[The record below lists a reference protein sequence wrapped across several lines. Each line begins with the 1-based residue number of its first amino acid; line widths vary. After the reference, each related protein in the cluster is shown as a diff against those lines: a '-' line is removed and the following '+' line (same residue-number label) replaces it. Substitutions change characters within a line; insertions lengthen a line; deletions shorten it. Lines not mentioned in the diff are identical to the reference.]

1 MTAQTIELK
10 ITGMHCA
17 ACVSTVERALY
28 QAEGVKKAVVNLM
41 LEKARIEGEVEI
53 DRLIQAIQKTGYE
66 AELIEEIVL
75 PQESQPDTGLIQAKN
90 QMVFA
95 WIPSIIMMMW
105 MIPKWLSGIM
115 WPNPTLYIYGMII
128 LSLVVL
134 LLPGRNIFRSA
145 WKSTVHLTPNMDVLI
160 ALGSLACL
168 VTGVLKA
175 FGMNIHSFAGIAGM
189 IISFHLTGRY
199 IELKARGRSFDAMR
213 LLLNLGAKNARII
226 VGSEQREI
234 PVSQIKSGDIMHVL
248 AGEKIPTDG
257 IIIDG
262 KSTIDES
269 ITSGESTP
277 IIKTIDDHV
286 IGATINL
293 DGVIKVKATKV
304 GRDTFVSQMAKMVE
318 EAQTTKVPIQ
328 AFADRVTAI
337 FVPIVLAL
345 AMVTFSFW
353 MIAPDFMRM
362 GTQFFLNFFP
372 WINPDVSGA
381 SMALFA
387 AVAVLVIACPC
398 ALGLAT
404 PTALM
409 VGSGKGA
416 ENGILIRSGAAI
428 QRMSEVTTIVL
439 DKTGTLTA
447 GRPEVMQVELFE
459 GKNEIELIRMAAS
472 VEKNSVHP
480 LAKAI
485 VRFAQGKQIGLND
498 DVTDI
503 FSTPG
508 KGMEATLDNSKIKVG
523 NREYVGYQGDFDAHG
538 SHVFIAVDDT
548 VYGVFV
554 LQDQIRADS
563 NSLVQYLNNKQY
575 KTVMLTGDKANVA
588 EVMANEIG
596 IEKVFSEV
604 MPSDKLKT
612 VQSIQESGEVVCM
625 IGDGINDAPAL
636 AQADVGIAMG
646 TGADIAMESGDIIL
660 IRGDL
665 SKVKKAISLSNKTFR
680 KIRQNLFW
688 ASIYN
693 LIAIPMAIFGVLHP
707 ILAEAVM
714 AFSSINVVWNSTRLR
729 RETL

>member
-75 PQESQPDTGLIQAKN
+75 PQDSQPDKGLIQAKN

-115 WPNPTLYIYGMII
+115 WPNPTLYIYGMIV

-134 LLPGRNIFRSA
+134 LLPGRNILKSA
-145 WKSTVHLTPNMDVLI
+145 WKSTAHLSPNMDVLI

-277 IIKTIDDHV
+277 IIKTVDDHV

-293 DGVIKVKATKV
+293 DGVLKVKATKV
-304 GRDTFVSQMAKMVE
+304 GRDTFISQMAKMVE

-328 AFADRVTAI
+328 AFADRVTAV

-428 QRMSEVTTIVL
+428 QRMSEVTTIIL

-459 GKNEIELIRMAAS
+459 GKNEIELIRIAAS

-485 VRFAQGKQIGLND
+485 VRFAQGKQIGLN

-588 EVMANEIG
+588 EVMANELG

>member
-1 MTAQTIELK
+1 MTTQTIELK

-17 ACVSTVERALY
+17 ACVFTVERALY

-75 PQESQPDTGLIQAKN
+75 PQESQPDKDLIQAKN
-90 QMVFA
+90 RMVFA
-95 WIPSIIMMMW
+95 WIPSVIMMMW

-115 WPNPTLYIYGMII
+115 WPNPTLYIYGMIV

-134 LLPGRNIFRSA
+134 LLPGRNILKSA
-145 WKSTVHLTPNMDVLI
+145 WKSTAHLSPNMDVLI

-293 DGVIKVKATKV
+293 DGVLKVKATKV
-304 GRDTFVSQMAKMVE
+304 GRDTFIAQMAKMVE

-328 AFADRVTAI
+328 AFADRVTAV

-362 GTQFFLNFFP
+362 GTQFFLYFFP
-372 WINPDVSGA
+372 WINPDVSGTT
-381 SMALFA
+381 MALFA

-428 QRMSEVTTIVL
+428 QRMSEVTTVVL

-447 GRPEVMQVELFE
+447 GHPEVMQVELLE
-459 GKNEIELIRMAAS
+459 GKNETELIRMAAS
-472 VEKNSVHP
+472 VEKNSIHP

-498 DVTDI
+498 VTDI

-508 KGMEATLDNSKIKVG
+508 KGMEAILDNSKIKVG
-523 NREYVGYQGDFDAHG
+523 DREYVGYQGNFDAYG
-538 SHVFIAVDDT
+538 SHVFMAVDDT

-575 KTVMLTGDKANVA
+575 KIVMLTGDKANVA

-646 TGADIAMESGDIIL
+646 TGADIAMESGDII
-660 IRGDL
+660 IIGGDL

-729 RETL
+729 YETL

>member
-1 MTAQTIELK
+1 MTTPAIELK

-28 QAEGVKKAVVNLM
+28 QAEGVKKAAVNLM
-41 LEKARIEGEVEI
+41 LEKAHVEGEVEI
-53 DRLIQAIQKTGYE
+53 DQLIQAVQKTGYE
-66 AELIEEIVL
+66 AELIEKIGL
-75 PQESQPDTGLIQAKN
+75 PEDSQPDKDLIQAKN
-90 QMVFA
+90 RMVFA
-95 WIPSIIMMMW
+95 WVPSVIMMVW

-115 WPNPTLYIYGMII
+115 WPNATLYIYGMIV

-134 LLPGRNIFRSA
+134 LLPGRNIIKSA
-145 WKSTVHLTPNMDVLI
+145 WKSTVHLSPNMDVLI
-160 ALGSLACL
+160 AMGSLACL

-226 VGSEQREI
+226 VGSKQKEI

-257 IIIDG
+257 VIIDG
-262 KSTIDES
+262 ESTIDES

-277 IIKTIDDHV
+277 VIKTVNDHV

-293 DGVIKVKATKV
+293 DGVLKVKATKV
-304 GRDTFVSQMAKMVE
+304 GRDTFIAQMAKMVE

-328 AFADRVTAI
+328 AFADRVTAV
-337 FVPIVLAL
+337 FVPIVIVL

-353 MIAPDFMRM
+353 MIAPDLMRK
-362 GTQFFLNFFP
+362 GAQFFLNFFP
-372 WINPDVSGA
+372 WINLDVSGTT
-381 SMALFA
+381 MALFA

-416 ENGILIRSGAAI
+416 ENGILIRSGTAI

-439 DKTGTLTA
+439 DKTGTLTT
-447 GRPEVMQVELFE
+447 GLPEVIQVKLFGE
-459 GKNEIELIRMAAS
+459 KDETDLIRMAAS
-472 VEKNSVHP
+472 VEKNSTHP

-485 VRFAQGKQIGLND
+485 VRFAEGKQISLN
-498 DVTDI
+498 DVTDV
-503 FSTPG
+503 FSIPG
-508 KGMEATLDNSKIKVG
+508 KGMEAVLGSSKIKVG
-523 NREYVGYQGDFDAHG
+523 DREYVGYQGDFDAHG
-538 SHVFIAVDDT
+538 SHVFMAVDET

-554 LQDQIRADS
+554 LQDQIRPDS
-563 NSLVQYLNNKQY
+563 NGLVQYLNNKQY

-604 MPSDKLKT
+604 MPSDKSKT
-612 VQSIQESGEVVCM
+612 VQSIQDSGEVVCM

-660 IRGDL
+660 IKGDL

-707 ILAEAVM
+707 ILAEALM
-714 AFSSINVVWNSTRLR
+714 AFSSINVVWNSARLR

>member
-1 MTAQTIELK
+1 MTTQTIELK

-75 PQESQPDTGLIQAKN
+75 PQESQPDKGLIQAKN

-95 WIPSIIMMMW
+95 WIPSVIMMMW

-115 WPNPTLYIYGMII
+115 WPNPTLYIYGMIV

-134 LLPGRNIFRSA
+134 LLPGRNILKSA
-145 WKSTVHLTPNMDVLI
+145 WKSTAHLSPNMDVLI

-277 IIKTIDDHV
+277 IIKTVNDHV

-293 DGVIKVKATKV
+293 DGVLKVKATKV
-304 GRDTFVSQMAKMVE
+304 GRDTFIAQMAKMVE

-328 AFADRVTAI
+328 AFADRVTAV

-372 WINPDVSGA
+372 WINPDVSGTT
-381 SMALFA
+381 MALFA

-439 DKTGTLTA
+439 DKTGTLTT
-447 GRPEVMQVELFE
+447 GRPEVIQVELLE
-459 GKNEIELIRMAAS
+459 GENERELIRMAAS
-472 VEKNSVHP
+472 VEKNSIHP

-498 DVTDI
+498 VTDI
-503 FSTPG
+503 FSIPG
-508 KGMEATLDNSKIKVG
+508 KGMEAILDNSIIKVG
-523 NREYVGYQGDFDAHG
+523 DREYVGYQGYFDAHG
-538 SHVFIAVDDT
+538 SHVFIAVDGT

-646 TGADIAMESGDIIL
+646 TGADIAMESGDII
-660 IRGDL
+660 IIGGDL

-729 RETL
+729 HETL

>member
-1 MTAQTIELK
+1 MTTQTIELK

-75 PQESQPDTGLIQAKN
+75 PQESQPDKGLIQAKN

-95 WIPSIIMMMW
+95 WIPSVIMMIW

-115 WPNPTLYIYGMII
+115 WPNPTLYIYGMIV

-134 LLPGRNIFRSA
+134 LLPGRNILKSA
-145 WKSTVHLTPNMDVLI
+145 WKSTAHLSPNMDVLI

-293 DGVIKVKATKV
+293 DGVLKVKATKV
-304 GRDTFVSQMAKMVE
+304 GRDTFIAQMAKMVE

-328 AFADRVTAI
+328 AFADRVTAV

-353 MIAPDFMRM
+353 MIAPDFMRI
-362 GTQFFLNFFP
+362 GTQFFLYFFP
-372 WINPDVSGA
+372 WINPDVSGTT
-381 SMALFA
+381 MALFS

-447 GRPEVMQVELFE
+447 GHPEVMQVKLFE
-459 GKNEIELIRMAAS
+459 GENETELIRMAAS
-472 VEKNSVHP
+472 VEKNSIHP

-485 VRFAQGKQIGLND
+485 VRFAQGKQIGLN

-523 NREYVGYQGDFDAHG
+523 DRKYVGYQGDFDAHG
-538 SHVFIAVDDT
+538 SHVFMAVDDT

-575 KTVMLTGDKANVA
+575 KIVMLTGDKANVA

-646 TGADIAMESGDIIL
+646 TGADIAMESGDII
-660 IRGDL
+660 IIGGDL

-729 RETL
+729 HETL

>member
-1 MTAQTIELK
+1 MTTIQTIELK

-28 QAEGVKKAVVNLM
+28 QTEGVKKAVVNLM

-75 PQESQPDTGLIQAKN
+75 PQESQPDKDLIQAKN
-90 QMVFA
+90 RMVFA
-95 WIPSIIMMMW
+95 WIPSVIMMMW

-115 WPNPTLYIYGMII
+115 WPNPTLYIYGMIV

-134 LLPGRNIFRSA
+134 LLPGRNILKSA
-145 WKSTVHLTPNMDVLI
+145 WKSTAHLSPNMDVLI

-262 KSTIDES
+262 KSAIDES

-293 DGVIKVKATKV
+293 DGVLKVKATKV
-304 GRDTFVSQMAKMVE
+304 GRDTFIAQMAKMVE

-328 AFADRVTAI
+328 AFADRVTAV

-353 MIAPDFMRM
+353 MIAPDFMRI
-362 GTQFFLNFFP
+362 GTQFFLYFFP
-372 WINPDVSGA
+372 
-381 SMALFA
+381 
-387 AVAVLVIACPC
+387 
-398 ALGLAT
+398 
-404 PTALM
+404 
-409 VGSGKGA
+409 
-416 ENGILIRSGAAI
+416 
-428 QRMSEVTTIVL
+428 
-439 DKTGTLTA
+439 
-447 GRPEVMQVELFE
+447 
-459 GKNEIELIRMAAS
+459 
-472 VEKNSVHP
+472 
-480 LAKAI
+480 
-485 VRFAQGKQIGLND
+485 
-498 DVTDI
+498 
-503 FSTPG
+503 
-508 KGMEATLDNSKIKVG
+508 
-523 NREYVGYQGDFDAHG
+523 
-538 SHVFIAVDDT
+538 
-548 VYGVFV
+548 
-554 LQDQIRADS
+554 
-563 NSLVQYLNNKQY
+563 
-575 KTVMLTGDKANVA
+575 
-588 EVMANEIG
+588 
-596 IEKVFSEV
+596 
-604 MPSDKLKT
+604 
-612 VQSIQESGEVVCM
+612 
-625 IGDGINDAPAL
+625 
-636 AQADVGIAMG
+636 
-646 TGADIAMESGDIIL
+646 
-660 IRGDL
+660 
-665 SKVKKAISLSNKTFR
+665 
-680 KIRQNLFW
+680 
-688 ASIYN
+688 
-693 LIAIPMAIFGVLHP
+693 
-707 ILAEAVM
+707 
-714 AFSSINVVWNSTRLR
+714 
-729 RETL
+729 

>member
-1 MTAQTIELK
+1 MTTLAIELK

-41 LEKARIEGEVEI
+41 LEKAHIEGEVEI
-53 DRLIQAIQKTGYE
+53 DRLIQAVQKTGYE
-66 AELIEEIVL
+66 AELIEKIGL
-75 PQESQPDTGLIQAKN
+75 PEDSQPDKDLIQAKN
-90 QMVFA
+90 RMVFA
-95 WIPSIIMMMW
+95 WVPSVIMMVW

-115 WPNPTLYIYGMII
+115 WPNPTLYIYGMIV

-134 LLPGRNIFRSA
+134 LLPGRNIIKSA
-145 WKSTVHLTPNMDVLI
+145 WKSTVHLSPNMDVLI
-160 ALGSLACL
+160 AMGSVACL

-226 VGSEQREI
+226 VGSKQKEI

-257 IIIDG
+257 VIIDG
-262 KSTIDES
+262 ESTIDES

-277 IIKTIDDHV
+277 VIKTVNDHV

-293 DGVIKVKATKV
+293 DGVLKVKATKV
-304 GRDTFVSQMAKMVE
+304 GRDTFIAQMAKMVE

-328 AFADRVTAI
+328 AFADRVTAV
-337 FVPIVLAL
+337 FVPIVIVL

-353 MIAPDFMRM
+353 MIAPDLMRK
-362 GTQFFLNFFP
+362 GAQFFLNFFP
-372 WINPDVSGA
+372 WINLDVSGTT
-381 SMALFA
+381 MALFA

-416 ENGILIRSGAAI
+416 ENGILIRSGTAI

-439 DKTGTLTA
+439 DKTGTLTT
-447 GRPEVMQVELFE
+447 GLPEVIQVKLFGE
-459 GKNEIELIRMAAS
+459 KDETDLIRMAAS
-472 VEKNSVHP
+472 VEKNSTHP

-485 VRFAQGKQIGLND
+485 VRFAEGKQISLN
-498 DVTDI
+498 DVTDV
-503 FSTPG
+503 FSIPG
-508 KGMEATLDNSKIKVG
+508 KGMEAVLGSSKIKVG
-523 NREYVGYQGDFDAHG
+523 DREYVGYQGDFDAHG
-538 SHVFIAVDDT
+538 SHVFMAVDET

-554 LQDQIRADS
+554 LQDQIRPDS
-563 NSLVQYLNNKQY
+563 NGLVQYLNNKQY

-604 MPSDKLKT
+604 MPSDKSKT
-612 VQSIQESGEVVCM
+612 VQSIQDSGEVVCM

-660 IRGDL
+660 IKGDL

-707 ILAEAVM
+707 ILAEALM
-714 AFSSINVVWNSTRLR
+714 AFSSINVVWNSARLR

>member
-1 MTAQTIELK
+1 MTTQTIELK

-75 PQESQPDTGLIQAKN
+75 PQESQPDKDLIQAKN
-90 QMVFA
+90 RMVFA
-95 WIPSIIMMMW
+95 WIPSVIMMMW

-115 WPNPTLYIYGMII
+115 WPNPTLYIYGMIV

-134 LLPGRNIFRSA
+134 LLPGRNILKSA
-145 WKSTVHLTPNMDVLI
+145 WKSTAHLSPNMDVLI

-293 DGVIKVKATKV
+293 DGVLKVKATKV
-304 GRDTFVSQMAKMVE
+304 GRDTFIAQMAKMVE

-328 AFADRVTAI
+328 AFADRVTAV

-353 MIAPDFMRM
+353 MIAPDFMRI
-362 GTQFFLNFFP
+362 GTQFFLYFFP
-372 WINPDVSGA
+372 WINPDVSGTT
-381 SMALFA
+381 MALFA

-428 QRMSEVTTIVL
+428 QRMSEVTTVVL
-439 DKTGTLTA
+439 DKTGTLTT
-447 GRPEVMQVELFE
+447 GHPEVMQVKLFE
-459 GKNEIELIRMAAS
+459 GENETELIRMAAS
-472 VEKNSVHP
+472 VEKNSIHP

-498 DVTDI
+498 VTDI

-508 KGMEATLDNSKIKVG
+508 KGMEAILDDSKIKVG
-523 NREYVGYQGDFDAHG
+523 DREYVGYQGDFDAHG
-538 SHVFIAVDDT
+538 SHVFMAVNDT

-575 KTVMLTGDKANVA
+575 KIVMLTGDKANVA

-646 TGADIAMESGDIIL
+646 TGADIAMESGDII
-660 IRGDL
+660 IIGGDL

-729 RETL
+729 YETL

>member
-75 PQESQPDTGLIQAKN
+75 PQDSQPDKGLIQAKN

-95 WIPSIIMMMW
+95 WIPSIIMMIW

-115 WPNPTLYIYGMII
+115 WPNPTLYIYGMIV

-145 WKSTVHLTPNMDVLI
+145 WKSTAHLTPNMDVLI

-168 VTGVLKA
+168 ATGVLKA

-293 DGVIKVKATKV
+293 DGVLKVKATKV

-328 AFADRVTAI
+328 AFADRVTAV

-428 QRMSEVTTIVL
+428 QRMSEVTTIIL

-485 VRFAQGKQIGLND
+485 VRFAQGKQISLN

-588 EVMANEIG
+588 EVMANELG

>member
-1 MTAQTIELK
+1 MTTQTIELK

-41 LEKARIEGEVEI
+41 LEKARIEGKVEI

-75 PQESQPDTGLIQAKN
+75 PQESQPDKALIQAKN
-90 QMVFA
+90 RMVFA
-95 WIPSIIMMMW
+95 WIPSVIMMMW

-115 WPNPTLYIYGMII
+115 WPNPTIYIYGMII

-134 LLPGRNIFRSA
+134 LLPGRNILKSA
-145 WKSTVHLTPNMDVLI
+145 WKSTAYLSPNMDVLI

-234 PVSQIKSGDIMHVL
+234 PVSQIKSGDIMHIL

-293 DGVIKVKATKV
+293 DGVLKVKATKV
-304 GRDTFVSQMAKMVE
+304 GRDTFIAQMAKMVE

-328 AFADRVTAI
+328 AFADRVTAV

-353 MIAPDFMRM
+353 MIAPDFMRI

-372 WINPDVSGA
+372 WINPDISGTT
-381 SMALFA
+381 MALFA

-428 QRMSEVTTIVL
+428 QRMSEVTTVVL

-447 GRPEVMQVELFE
+447 GHPEVMQVKLLE
-459 GKNEIELIRMAAS
+459 GKNEAELIRMAAS
-472 VEKNSVHP
+472 VEKNSIHP

-485 VRFAQGKQIGLND
+485 VRFAQGKQISLN
-498 DVTDI
+498 DVTDV

-508 KGMEATLDNSKIKVG
+508 KGMEAVLGDSKIKVG
-523 NREYVGYQGDFDAHG
+523 DREYVGYQGDFDAHG
-538 SHVFIAVDDT
+538 SHVFLAVNDT

-588 EVMANEIG
+588 EVMANELG

-612 VQSIQESGEVVCM
+612 VQSLQESGEVVCM

-665 SKVKKAISLSNKTFR
+665 SKVKKAISLSNKTF
-680 KIRQNLFW
+680 
-688 ASIYN
+688 S
-693 LIAIPMAIFGVLHP
+693 
-707 ILAEAVM
+707 
-714 AFSSINVVWNSTRLR
+714 
-729 RETL
+729 

>member
-1 MTAQTIELK
+1 MTTPAIELK

-41 LEKARIEGEVEI
+41 LEKAHIEGEVEI
-53 DRLIQAIQKTGYE
+53 DRLIQAVQKTGYE
-66 AELIEEIVL
+66 AELIEKIGL
-75 PQESQPDTGLIQAKN
+75 PEDSQPDKDLIQAKN
-90 QMVFA
+90 RMVFA
-95 WIPSIIMMMW
+95 WVPSVIMMVW

-115 WPNPTLYIYGMII
+115 WPNATLYIYGMIV

-134 LLPGRNIFRSA
+134 LLPGRNIIKSA
-145 WKSTVHLTPNMDVLI
+145 WKSTVHLSPNMDVLI
-160 ALGSLACL
+160 AMGSVACL

-226 VGSEQREI
+226 VGSKQKEI

-257 IIIDG
+257 VIIDG
-262 KSTIDES
+262 ESTIDES

-277 IIKTIDDHV
+277 VIKTVNDHV

-293 DGVIKVKATKV
+293 DGVLKVKATKV
-304 GRDTFVSQMAKMVE
+304 GRDTFIAQMAKMVE

-328 AFADRVTAI
+328 AFADRVTAV
-337 FVPIVLAL
+337 FVPIVIVL

-353 MIAPDFMRM
+353 MIAPDLMRK
-362 GTQFFLNFFP
+362 GAQFFLNFFP
-372 WINPDVSGA
+372 WINLDVSGTT
-381 SMALFA
+381 MALFA

-416 ENGILIRSGAAI
+416 ENGILIRSGTAI

-439 DKTGTLTA
+439 DKTGTLTT
-447 GRPEVMQVELFE
+447 GLPEVIQVKLFGE
-459 GKNEIELIRMAAS
+459 KDETDLIRMAAS
-472 VEKNSVHP
+472 VEKNSTHP

-485 VRFAQGKQIGLND
+485 VRFAQGKQISLN
-498 DVTDI
+498 DVTDV
-503 FSTPG
+503 FSIPG
-508 KGMEATLDNSKIKVG
+508 KGMEAVLGSSKIKVG
-523 NREYVGYQGDFDAHG
+523 DREYVGYQGDFDAHG
-538 SHVFIAVDDT
+538 SHVFMAVDET

-554 LQDQIRADS
+554 LQDQIRPDS
-563 NSLVQYLNNKQY
+563 NGLVQYLNNKQY

-588 EVMANEIG
+588 EVMANKIG

-604 MPSDKLKT
+604 MPSDKSKT
-612 VQSIQESGEVVCM
+612 VQSIQDSGEVVCM

-660 IRGDL
+660 IKGDL

-707 ILAEAVM
+707 ILAEALM
-714 AFSSINVVWNSTRLR
+714 AFSSINVVWNSARLR

>member
-1 MTAQTIELK
+1 MTQTIELK

-75 PQESQPDTGLIQAKN
+75 PQDSQPDTGLIQAKN

-115 WPNPTLYIYGMII
+115 WPNPTLYIYGMIV

-134 LLPGRNIFRSA
+134 LLPGRNILKSA
-145 WKSTVHLTPNMDVLI
+145 WKSTAHLSPNMDVLI

-293 DGVIKVKATKV
+293 DGVLKVKATKV
-304 GRDTFVSQMAKMVE
+304 GRDTFISQMAKMVE

-328 AFADRVTAI
+328 AFADRVTAV

-353 MIAPDFMRM
+353 MIAPDFMRI

-459 GKNEIELIRMAAS
+459 GENETELIRIAAS

-485 VRFAQGKQIGLND
+485 VRFAQGQQIGLN

-508 KGMEATLDNSKIKVG
+508 KGMEAILDNSKIKVG
-523 NREYVGYQGDFDAHG
+523 DREYVGYQGDFDAHG
-538 SHVFIAVDDT
+538 SHVFMAVDDT

-707 ILAEAVM
+707 ILAEAIM

>member
-1 MTAQTIELK
+1 MTTPAIELK

-41 LEKARIEGEVEI
+41 LEKAHIEGEVEI
-53 DRLIQAIQKTGYE
+53 DRLIQAVQKTGYE
-66 AELIEEIVL
+66 AELIEKIGL
-75 PQESQPDTGLIQAKN
+75 PEDSQPDKDLIQAKN
-90 QMVFA
+90 RMVFA
-95 WIPSIIMMMW
+95 WVPSVIMMVW

-115 WPNPTLYIYGMII
+115 WPNATLYIYGMIV

-134 LLPGRNIFRSA
+134 LLPGRNIIKSA
-145 WKSTVHLTPNMDVLI
+145 WKSTVHLSPNMDVLI
-160 ALGSLACL
+160 AMGSVACL

-226 VGSEQREI
+226 VGSKQKEI

-257 IIIDG
+257 VIIDG
-262 KSTIDES
+262 ESTIDES

-277 IIKTIDDHV
+277 VIKTVNDHV

-293 DGVIKVKATKV
+293 DGVLKVKATKV
-304 GRDTFVSQMAKMVE
+304 GRDTFIAQMAKMVE

-328 AFADRVTAI
+328 AFADRVTAV
-337 FVPIVLAL
+337 FVPIVIVL

-353 MIAPDFMRM
+353 MIAPDLMRK
-362 GTQFFLNFFP
+362 GAQFFLNFFP
-372 WINPDVSGA
+372 WINLDVSGTT
-381 SMALFA
+381 MALFA

-416 ENGILIRSGAAI
+416 ENGILIRSGTAI

-439 DKTGTLTA
+439 DKTGTLTT
-447 GRPEVMQVELFE
+447 GLPEVIQVKLFGE
-459 GKNEIELIRMAAS
+459 KDETDLIRMAAS
-472 VEKNSVHP
+472 VEKNSTHP

-485 VRFAQGKQIGLND
+485 VRFAEGKQISLN
-498 DVTDI
+498 DVTDV
-503 FSTPG
+503 FSIPG
-508 KGMEATLDNSKIKVG
+508 KGMEAVLGSSKIKVG
-523 NREYVGYQGDFDAHG
+523 DREYVGYQGDFDAHG
-538 SHVFIAVDDT
+538 SHVFMAVDET

-554 LQDQIRADS
+554 LQDQIRPDS
-563 NSLVQYLNNKQY
+563 NGLVQYLNNKQY

-604 MPSDKLKT
+604 MPSDKSKT
-612 VQSIQESGEVVCM
+612 VQSIQDSGEVVCM

-646 TGADIAMESGDIIL
+646 TGADIAVESGDIIL
-660 IRGDL
+660 IKGDL

-707 ILAEAVM
+707 ILAEALM
-714 AFSSINVVWNSTRLR
+714 AFSSINVVWNSARLR

>member
-1 MTAQTIELK
+1 MTTPAIELK

-41 LEKARIEGEVEI
+41 LEKAHIEGEVEI
-53 DRLIQAIQKTGYE
+53 DRLIQAVQKTGYE
-66 AELIEEIVL
+66 AELIEKIGL
-75 PQESQPDTGLIQAKN
+75 PEDSQPDKDLIQAKN
-90 QMVFA
+90 RMVFA
-95 WIPSIIMMMW
+95 WVPSVIMMVW

-115 WPNPTLYIYGMII
+115 WPNPTLYIYGMIV

-134 LLPGRNIFRSA
+134 LLPGRNIIKSA
-145 WKSTVHLTPNMDVLI
+145 WKSTVHLSPNMDVLI
-160 ALGSLACL
+160 AMGSVACL

-226 VGSEQREI
+226 VGSKQKEI

-257 IIIDG
+257 VIIDG
-262 KSTIDES
+262 ESTIDES

-277 IIKTIDDHV
+277 VIKTVNDHV

-293 DGVIKVKATKV
+293 DGVLKVKATKV
-304 GRDTFVSQMAKMVE
+304 GRDTFIAQMAKMVE

-328 AFADRVTAI
+328 AFADRVTAV
-337 FVPIVLAL
+337 FVPIVIVL

-353 MIAPDFMRM
+353 MIAPDLMRK
-362 GTQFFLNFFP
+362 GAQFFLNFFP
-372 WINPDVSGA
+372 WINLDVSGTT
-381 SMALFA
+381 MALFA

-416 ENGILIRSGAAI
+416 ENGILIRSGTAI

-439 DKTGTLTA
+439 DKTGTLTT
-447 GRPEVMQVELFE
+447 GLPEVIQVKLFGE
-459 GKNEIELIRMAAS
+459 KDETDLIRMAAS
-472 VEKNSVHP
+472 VEKNSTHP

-485 VRFAQGKQIGLND
+485 VRFAEGKQISLN
-498 DVTDI
+498 DVTDV
-503 FSTPG
+503 FSIPG
-508 KGMEATLDNSKIKVG
+508 KGMEAVLGSSKIKVG
-523 NREYVGYQGDFDAHG
+523 DREYVGYQGDFDAHG
-538 SHVFIAVDDT
+538 SHVFMAVDET

-554 LQDQIRADS
+554 LQDQIRPDS
-563 NSLVQYLNNKQY
+563 NGLVQYLNNKQY

-604 MPSDKLKT
+604 MPSDKSKT
-612 VQSIQESGEVVCM
+612 VQSIQDSGEVVCM

-660 IRGDL
+660 IKGDL

-707 ILAEAVM
+707 ILAEALM
-714 AFSSINVVWNSTRLR
+714 AFSSINVVWNSARLR

>member
-1 MTAQTIELK
+1 MTTPAIELK

-28 QAEGVKKAVVNLM
+28 QAEGVKKAAVNLM
-41 LEKARIEGEVEI
+41 LEKAHVEGEVEI
-53 DRLIQAIQKTGYE
+53 DQLIQAVQKTGYE
-66 AELIEEIVL
+66 AELIEKIGL
-75 PQESQPDTGLIQAKN
+75 PEDSQPDKDLIQAKN
-90 QMVFA
+90 RMVFA
-95 WIPSIIMMMW
+95 WVPSVIMMVW

-115 WPNPTLYIYGMII
+115 WPNATLYIYGMIV

-134 LLPGRNIFRSA
+134 LLPGRNIIKSA
-145 WKSTVHLTPNMDVLI
+145 WKSTVHLSPNMDVLI
-160 ALGSLACL
+160 AMGSLACL

-226 VGSEQREI
+226 VGSKQKEI

-257 IIIDG
+257 VIIDG
-262 KSTIDES
+262 ESTIDES

-277 IIKTIDDHV
+277 VIKTVNDHV

-293 DGVIKVKATKV
+293 DGVLKVKATKV
-304 GRDTFVSQMAKMVE
+304 GRDTFIAQMAKMVE

-328 AFADRVTAI
+328 AFADRVTAV
-337 FVPIVLAL
+337 FVPIVIVL

-353 MIAPDFMRM
+353 MIAPDLMRK
-362 GTQFFLNFFP
+362 GAQFFLNFFP
-372 WINPDVSGA
+372 WINLDVSGTT
-381 SMALFA
+381 MALFA

-416 ENGILIRSGAAI
+416 ENGILIRSGTAI
-428 QRMSEVTTIVL
+428 QRMSEVTTIIL
-439 DKTGTLTA
+439 DKTGTLTT
-447 GRPEVMQVELFE
+447 GLPEVIQVKLFGE
-459 GKNEIELIRMAAS
+459 KDETDVIRMTAS
-472 VEKNSVHP
+472 VEKNSTHP

-485 VRFAQGKQIGLND
+485 VRFAEGKQISLN
-498 DVTDI
+498 DVTDV
-503 FSTPG
+503 FSIPG
-508 KGMEATLDNSKIKVG
+508 KGMEAVLGSSKIKVG
-523 NREYVGYQGDFDAHG
+523 DREYVGYQGDFDAHG
-538 SHVFIAVDDT
+538 SHVFMAVDET

-554 LQDQIRADS
+554 LQDQIRPDS
-563 NSLVQYLNNKQY
+563 NGLVQYLNNKQY

-604 MPSDKLKT
+604 MPSDKSKT
-612 VQSIQESGEVVCM
+612 VQSIQDSGEVVCM

-660 IRGDL
+660 IKGDL

-707 ILAEAVM
+707 ILAEALM
-714 AFSSINVVWNSTRLR
+714 AFSSINVVWNSARLR

>member
-1 MTAQTIELK
+1 MTTPAIELK

-41 LEKARIEGEVEI
+41 LEKAHIEGEVEI
-53 DRLIQAIQKTGYE
+53 DRLIQAVQKTGYE
-66 AELIEEIVL
+66 AELIEKIGL
-75 PQESQPDTGLIQAKN
+75 PEDSQPDKDLIQAKN
-90 QMVFA
+90 RMVFA
-95 WIPSIIMMMW
+95 WVPSVIMMVW

-115 WPNPTLYIYGMII
+115 WPNATLYIYGMIV

-134 LLPGRNIFRSA
+134 LLPGRNIIKSA
-145 WKSTVHLTPNMDVLI
+145 WKSTVHLSPNMDVLI
-160 ALGSLACL
+160 AMGSLACL
-168 VTGVLKA
+168 VTGVLKV

-226 VGSEQREI
+226 VGSKQKEI

-257 IIIDG
+257 VIIDG
-262 KSTIDES
+262 ESTIDES

-277 IIKTIDDHV
+277 VIKTVNDHV

-293 DGVIKVKATKV
+293 DGVLKVKATKV
-304 GRDTFVSQMAKMVE
+304 GRDTFIAQMAKMVE

-328 AFADRVTAI
+328 AFADRVTAV
-337 FVPIVLAL
+337 FVPIVIVL

-353 MIAPDFMRM
+353 MIAPDLMRK
-362 GTQFFLNFFP
+362 GAQFFLNFFP
-372 WINPDVSGA
+372 WINLDVSGTT
-381 SMALFA
+381 MALFA

-416 ENGILIRSGAAI
+416 ENGILIRSGTAI

-439 DKTGTLTA
+439 DKTGTLTT
-447 GRPEVMQVELFE
+447 GLPEVIQVKLFGE
-459 GKNEIELIRMAAS
+459 KDETDVIRMTAS
-472 VEKNSVHP
+472 VEKNSTHP

-485 VRFAQGKQIGLND
+485 VRFAEGKQIRLN
-498 DVTDI
+498 DVTDV
-503 FSTPG
+503 FSIPG
-508 KGMEATLDNSKIKVG
+508 KGMEAVLGGSKIKVG
-523 NREYVGYQGDFDAHG
+523 DREYVGYQGDFDAHG
-538 SHVFIAVDDT
+538 SHVFMAVDET

-554 LQDQIRADS
+554 LQDQIRPDS
-563 NSLVQYLNNKQY
+563 NGLVQYLNNKQY

-604 MPSDKLKT
+604 MPSDKSKT
-612 VQSIQESGEVVCM
+612 VQSIQDSGEVVCM

-646 TGADIAMESGDIIL
+646 TGADIAVESGDIIL
-660 IRGDL
+660 IKGDL

-707 ILAEAVM
+707 ILAEALM
-714 AFSSINVVWNSTRLR
+714 AFSSINVVWNSARLR

>member
-1 MTAQTIELK
+1 VTTPAIELK

-41 LEKARIEGEVEI
+41 LEKAHIEGEVEI
-53 DRLIQAIQKTGYE
+53 DRLIQAVQKTGYE
-66 AELIEEIVL
+66 AELIEKIGL
-75 PQESQPDTGLIQAKN
+75 PEDSQPDKDLIQAKN
-90 QMVFA
+90 RMVFA
-95 WIPSIIMMMW
+95 WVPSVIMMVW

-115 WPNPTLYIYGMII
+115 WPNATLYIYGMIV

-134 LLPGRNIFRSA
+134 LLPGRNIIKSA
-145 WKSTVHLTPNMDVLI
+145 WKSTVHLSPNMDVLI
-160 ALGSLACL
+160 AMGSVACL

-226 VGSEQREI
+226 VGSKQKEI

-257 IIIDG
+257 VIIDG
-262 KSTIDES
+262 ESTIDES

-277 IIKTIDDHV
+277 VIKTVNDHV

-293 DGVIKVKATKV
+293 DGVLKVKATKV
-304 GRDTFVSQMAKMVE
+304 GRDTFIAQMAKMVE

-328 AFADRVTAI
+328 AFADRVTAV
-337 FVPIVLAL
+337 FVPIVIVL

-353 MIAPDFMRM
+353 MIAPDLMRK
-362 GTQFFLNFFP
+362 GAQFFLNFFP
-372 WINPDVSGA
+372 WINLDVSGTT
-381 SMALFA
+381 MALFA

-416 ENGILIRSGAAI
+416 ENGILIRSGTAI
-428 QRMSEVTTIVL
+428 QRMSEVTTIIL
-439 DKTGTLTA
+439 DKTGTLTT
-447 GRPEVMQVELFE
+447 GLPEVIQVKLFGE
-459 GKNEIELIRMAAS
+459 KDETDLIRMAAS
-472 VEKNSVHP
+472 VEKNSTHP

-485 VRFAQGKQIGLND
+485 VRFAEGKQISLN
-498 DVTDI
+498 DVTDV
-503 FSTPG
+503 FSIPG
-508 KGMEATLDNSKIKVG
+508 KGMEAVLGSSKIKVG
-523 NREYVGYQGDFDAHG
+523 DREYVGYQGDFDAHG
-538 SHVFIAVDDT
+538 SHVFMAVDET

-554 LQDQIRADS
+554 LQDQIRPDS
-563 NSLVQYLNNKQY
+563 NGLVQYLNNKQY

-604 MPSDKLKT
+604 MPSDKSKT
-612 VQSIQESGEVVCM
+612 VQSIQDSGEVVCM

-660 IRGDL
+660 IKGDL

-707 ILAEAVM
+707 ILAEALM
-714 AFSSINVVWNSTRLR
+714 AFSSINVVWNSARLR

>member
-1 MTAQTIELK
+1 MTTPAIELK

-41 LEKARIEGEVEI
+41 LEKAHIEGEVEI
-53 DRLIQAIQKTGYE
+53 DRLIQAVQKTGYE
-66 AELIEEIVL
+66 AELIEKIGL
-75 PQESQPDTGLIQAKN
+75 PEDSQPDKDLIQAKN
-90 QMVFA
+90 RMVFA
-95 WIPSIIMMMW
+95 WVPSVIMMVW

-115 WPNPTLYIYGMII
+115 WPNATLYIYGMIV

-134 LLPGRNIFRSA
+134 LLPGRNIIKSA
-145 WKSTVHLTPNMDVLI
+145 WKSTVHLSPNMDVLI
-160 ALGSLACL
+160 AMGSLACL

-226 VGSEQREI
+226 VGSKQKEI

-257 IIIDG
+257 VIIDG
-262 KSTIDES
+262 ESTIDES

-277 IIKTIDDHV
+277 VIKTVNDHV

-293 DGVIKVKATKV
+293 DGVLKVKATKV
-304 GRDTFVSQMAKMVE
+304 GRDTFIAQMAKMVE

-328 AFADRVTAI
+328 AFADRVTAV
-337 FVPIVLAL
+337 FVPIVIVL

-353 MIAPDFMRM
+353 MIAPDLMRK
-362 GTQFFLNFFP
+362 GAQFFLNFFP
-372 WINPDVSGA
+372 WINLDVSGTT
-381 SMALFA
+381 MALFA

-416 ENGILIRSGAAI
+416 ENGILIRSGTAI

-439 DKTGTLTA
+439 DKTGTLTT
-447 GRPEVMQVELFE
+447 GLPEVIQVKLFGE
-459 GKNEIELIRMAAS
+459 KDETDVIRMTAS
-472 VEKNSVHP
+472 VEKNSTHP

-485 VRFAQGKQIGLND
+485 VRFAEGKQISLND
-498 DVTDI
+498 VTNVLSI
-503 FSTPG
+503 PG
-508 KGMEATLDNSKIKVG
+508 KGMEAVLGSSKIKVG
-523 NREYVGYQGDFDAHG
+523 DREYVGYQGDFDAHG
-538 SHVFIAVDDT
+538 SHVFMAVDET

-554 LQDQIRADS
+554 LQDQIRPDS
-563 NSLVQYLNNKQY
+563 NGLVQYLNNKQY

-604 MPSDKLKT
+604 MPSDKSKT
-612 VQSIQESGEVVCM
+612 VQSIQDSGEVVCM

-660 IRGDL
+660 IKGDL

-707 ILAEAVM
+707 ILAEALM
-714 AFSSINVVWNSTRLR
+714 AFSSINVVWNSARLR
-729 RETL
+729 HETL

>member
-1 MTAQTIELK
+1 MTTLAIELK

-41 LEKARIEGEVEI
+41 LEKAHIEGEVEI
-53 DRLIQAIQKTGYE
+53 DRLIQAVQKTGYE
-66 AELIEEIVL
+66 AELIEKIGL
-75 PQESQPDTGLIQAKN
+75 PEDSQPDKDLIQAKN
-90 QMVFA
+90 RMVFA
-95 WIPSIIMMMW
+95 WVPSVIMMVW

-115 WPNPTLYIYGMII
+115 WPNATLYIYGMIV

-134 LLPGRNIFRSA
+134 LLPGRNIIKSA
-145 WKSTVHLTPNMDVLI
+145 WKSTVHLSPNMDVLI
-160 ALGSLACL
+160 AMGSVACL

-226 VGSEQREI
+226 VGSKQKEI

-257 IIIDG
+257 VIIDG
-262 KSTIDES
+262 ESTIDES

-277 IIKTIDDHV
+277 VIKTVNDHV

-293 DGVIKVKATKV
+293 DGVLKVKATKV
-304 GRDTFVSQMAKMVE
+304 GRDTFIAQMAKMVE

-328 AFADRVTAI
+328 AFADRVTAV
-337 FVPIVLAL
+337 FVPIVIVL

-353 MIAPDFMRM
+353 MIAPDLMRK
-362 GTQFFLNFFP
+362 GAQFFLNFFP
-372 WINPDVSGA
+372 WINLDVSGTT
-381 SMALFA
+381 MALFA

-416 ENGILIRSGAAI
+416 ENGILIRSGTAI
-428 QRMSEVTTIVL
+428 QRMSEVTTIIL
-439 DKTGTLTA
+439 DKTGTLTT
-447 GRPEVMQVELFE
+447 GLPEVIQVKLFGE
-459 GKNEIELIRMAAS
+459 KDETDVIRMTAS
-472 VEKNSVHP
+472 VEKNSTHP

-485 VRFAQGKQIGLND
+485 VRFAEGKQISLND
-498 DVTDI
+498 VTNVLSI
-503 FSTPG
+503 PG
-508 KGMEATLDNSKIKVG
+508 KGMEAVLGSSKIKVG
-523 NREYVGYQGDFDAHG
+523 DREYVGYQGDFDAHG
-538 SHVFIAVDDT
+538 SHVFMAVDET

-554 LQDQIRADS
+554 LQDQIRPDS
-563 NSLVQYLNNKQY
+563 NGLVQYLNNKQY

-604 MPSDKLKT
+604 MPSDKSKT
-612 VQSIQESGEVVCM
+612 VQSIQDSGEVVCM

-660 IRGDL
+660 IKGDL

-707 ILAEAVM
+707 ILAEALM
-714 AFSSINVVWNSTRLR
+714 AFSSINVVWNSARLR

>member
-75 PQESQPDTGLIQAKN
+75 PQESQPDTALIQAKN

-115 WPNPTLYIYGMII
+115 WPNPTLYIYGMIV

-145 WKSTVHLTPNMDVLI
+145 WKSTAHLTPNMDVLI

-293 DGVIKVKATKV
+293 DGVLKVKATKV
-304 GRDTFVSQMAKMVE
+304 GRDTFISQMAKMVE

-328 AFADRVTAI
+328 AFADRVTAV

-353 MIAPDFMRM
+353 MIAPDFMRI

-372 WINPDVSGA
+372 WINLDVSGTT
-381 SMALFA
+381 MALFA

-416 ENGILIRSGAAI
+416 ENGILIRSGTAI
-428 QRMSEVTTIVL
+428 QRMSEVTTIIL
-439 DKTGTLTA
+439 DKTGTLTT
-447 GRPEVMQVELFE
+447 GLPEVIQVKLFGE
-459 GKNEIELIRMAAS
+459 KDETDVIRMTAS
-472 VEKNSVHP
+472 VEKNSIHP

-485 VRFAQGKQIGLND
+485 VRFAQGKQIGLNN
-498 DVTDI
+498 VTDV
-503 FSTPG
+503 FSIPG
-508 KGMEATLDNSKIKVG
+508 KGMEAVLGSSKIKVG
-523 NREYVGYQGDFDAHG
+523 DREYVGYQGDFDAHG
-538 SHVFIAVDDT
+538 SHVFMAVDET

-554 LQDQIRADS
+554 LQDQIRPDS
-563 NSLVQYLNNKQY
+563 NGLVQYLNNKQY

-604 MPSDKLKT
+604 MPSDKSKT
-612 VQSIQESGEVVCM
+612 VQSIQDSGEVVCM

-660 IRGDL
+660 IKGDL

-707 ILAEAVM
+707 ILAEAIM

-729 RETL
+729 HETL

>member
-75 PQESQPDTGLIQAKN
+75 PQDSQPDKGLIQAKN

-115 WPNPTLYIYGMII
+115 WPNPTLYIYGMIV

-145 WKSTVHLTPNMDVLI
+145 WKSTAHLTPNMDVLI

-293 DGVIKVKATKV
+293 DGVLKVKATKV
-304 GRDTFVSQMAKMVE
+304 GRDTFISQMAKMVE

-328 AFADRVTAI
+328 AFADRVTAV

-428 QRMSEVTTIVL
+428 QRMSEVTTIIL

-485 VRFAQGKQIGLND
+485 VRFAQGKQISLN

-538 SHVFIAVDDT
+538 SHVFMAVDDT

>member
-1 MTAQTIELK
+1 MTTPAIELK

-41 LEKARIEGEVEI
+41 LEKAHIEGEVEI
-53 DRLIQAIQKTGYE
+53 DRLIQAVQKTGYE
-66 AELIEEIVL
+66 AELIEKIGL
-75 PQESQPDTGLIQAKN
+75 PEDSQPDKDLIQAKN
-90 QMVFA
+90 RMVFA
-95 WIPSIIMMMW
+95 WVPSVIMMVW

-115 WPNPTLYIYGMII
+115 WPNATLYIYGMIV

-134 LLPGRNIFRSA
+134 LLPGRNIIKSA
-145 WKSTVHLTPNMDVLI
+145 WKSTVHLSPNMDVLI
-160 ALGSLACL
+160 AMGSVACL

-226 VGSEQREI
+226 VGSKQKEI

-257 IIIDG
+257 VIIDG
-262 KSTIDES
+262 ESTIDES

-277 IIKTIDDHV
+277 VIKTVNDHV

-293 DGVIKVKATKV
+293 DGVLKVKATKV
-304 GRDTFVSQMAKMVE
+304 GRDTFIAQMAKMVE

-328 AFADRVTAI
+328 AFADRVTAV
-337 FVPIVLAL
+337 FVPIVIVL

-353 MIAPDFMRM
+353 MIAPDLMRK
-362 GTQFFLNFFP
+362 GAQFFLNFFP
-372 WINPDVSGA
+372 WINLDVSGTT
-381 SMALFA
+381 MALFA

-416 ENGILIRSGAAI
+416 ENGILIRSGTAI

-439 DKTGTLTA
+439 DKTGTLTT
-447 GRPEVMQVELFE
+447 GLPEVIQVKLFGE
-459 GKNEIELIRMAAS
+459 KDETDLIRMAAS
-472 VEKNSVHP
+472 VEKNSTHP

-485 VRFAQGKQIGLND
+485 VRFAEGKQISLN
-498 DVTDI
+498 DVTDV
-503 FSTPG
+503 FSIPG
-508 KGMEATLDNSKIKVG
+508 KGMEAVLGSSKIKVG
-523 NREYVGYQGDFDAHG
+523 DREYVGYQGDFDAHG
-538 SHVFIAVDDT
+538 SHVFMAVDET

-554 LQDQIRADS
+554 LQDQIRPDS
-563 NSLVQYLNNKQY
+563 NGLVQYLNNKQY

-604 MPSDKLKT
+604 MPSDKSKT
-612 VQSIQESGEVVCM
+612 VQSIQDSGEVVCM

-660 IRGDL
+660 IKGDL

-707 ILAEAVM
+707 ILAEALM
-714 AFSSINVVWNSTRLR
+714 AFSSINVVWNSARLR

>member
-1 MTAQTIELK
+1 MTTPAIELK

-41 LEKARIEGEVEI
+41 LEKAHIEGEVEI
-53 DRLIQAIQKTGYE
+53 DRLIQAVQKTGYE
-66 AELIEEIVL
+66 AELIEKIGL
-75 PQESQPDTGLIQAKN
+75 PEDSQPDKDLIQAKN
-90 QMVFA
+90 RMVFA
-95 WIPSIIMMMW
+95 WVPSVIMMVW

-115 WPNPTLYIYGMII
+115 WPNPTLYIYGMIV

-134 LLPGRNIFRSA
+134 LLPGRNIIKSA
-145 WKSTVHLTPNMDVLI
+145 WKSTLHLSPNMDVLI
-160 ALGSLACL
+160 AMGSLACL

-226 VGSEQREI
+226 VGSKQKEI

-257 IIIDG
+257 VIIDG
-262 KSTIDES
+262 ESTIDES

-277 IIKTIDDHV
+277 VIKTVNDHV

-293 DGVIKVKATKV
+293 DGVLKVKATKV
-304 GRDTFVSQMAKMVE
+304 GRDTFIAQMAKMVE

-328 AFADRVTAI
+328 AFADRVTAV
-337 FVPIVLAL
+337 FVPIVIVL

-353 MIAPDFMRM
+353 MIAPDLMRK
-362 GTQFFLNFFP
+362 GAQFFLNFFP
-372 WINPDVSGA
+372 WINLDVSGTT
-381 SMALFA
+381 MALFA

-416 ENGILIRSGAAI
+416 ENGILIRSGTAI

-439 DKTGTLTA
+439 DKTGTLTT
-447 GRPEVMQVELFE
+447 GLPEVIQVKLFGE
-459 GKNEIELIRMAAS
+459 KDETDVIRMTAS
-472 VEKNSVHP
+472 VEKNSTHP

-485 VRFAQGKQIGLND
+485 VRFAQGKQISLN
-498 DVTDI
+498 DVTDV
-503 FSTPG
+503 FSIPG
-508 KGMEATLDNSKIKVG
+508 KGMEAVLGSSKIKVG
-523 NREYVGYQGDFDAHG
+523 DREYVGYQGDFDAHG
-538 SHVFIAVDDT
+538 SHVFMAVDET

-554 LQDQIRADS
+554 LQDQIRPDS
-563 NSLVQYLNNKQY
+563 NGLVQYLNNKQY

-604 MPSDKLKT
+604 MPSDKSKT
-612 VQSIQESGEVVCM
+612 VQSIQDSGEVVCM

-646 TGADIAMESGDIIL
+646 TGADIAVESGDIIL
-660 IRGDL
+660 IKGDL

-707 ILAEAVM
+707 ILAEALM
-714 AFSSINVVWNSTRLR
+714 AFSSINVVWNSARLR

>member
-1 MTAQTIELK
+1 VTTQTIELK

-75 PQESQPDTGLIQAKN
+75 PQESQPDKALIQAKN
-90 QMVFA
+90 RMVFA
-95 WIPSIIMMMW
+95 WIPSVIMMMW

-115 WPNPTLYIYGMII
+115 WPNPTLYIYGMIV

-134 LLPGRNIFRSA
+134 LLPGRNILKSA
-145 WKSTVHLTPNMDVLI
+145 WKSTAHLSPNMDVLI

-234 PVSQIKSGDIMHVL
+234 PVSQIKLGDIMHVL

-293 DGVIKVKATKV
+293 DGVLKVKATKV
-304 GRDTFVSQMAKMVE
+304 GRDTFIAQMAKMVE

-328 AFADRVTAI
+328 AFADRVTAV

-345 AMVTFSFW
+345 AMVTFSLW
-353 MIAPDFMRM
+353 MIAPDFMRI

-372 WINPDVSGA
+372 WTNPDVSGTT
-381 SMALFA
+381 MALFA

-428 QRMSEVTTIVL
+428 QRMSEVTTVVL
-439 DKTGTLTA
+439 DKTGTLTT
-447 GRPEVMQVELFE
+447 GHPEVMQVKLFE
-459 GKNEIELIRMAAS
+459 GENETELIRMAAS
-472 VEKNSVHP
+472 VEKNSIHP

-498 DVTDI
+498 VTDV

-508 KGMEATLDNSKIKVG
+508 KGMEAVLGDSKIKVG
-523 NREYVGYQGDFDAHG
+523 DRGYVGYQGDFDAHG
-538 SHVFIAVDDT
+538 SHVFMAVNDT
-548 VYGVFV
+548 VFGVFV

-660 IRGDL
+660 IKGDL
-665 SKVKKAISLSNKTFR
+665 SKVKQAISLSNKTFR

-707 ILAEAVM
+707 ILAEAIM
-714 AFSSINVVWNSTRLR
+714 AFSSINVVWNSTRIR

>member
-1 MTAQTIELK
+1 MTTQTIELK

-75 PQESQPDTGLIQAKN
+75 PQESQPDKALIQAKN
-90 QMVFA
+90 RMVFA
-95 WIPSIIMMMW
+95 WIPSVIMMMW

-134 LLPGRNIFRSA
+134 LLPGRNILKSA
-145 WKSTVHLTPNMDVLI
+145 WKSTAYLSPNMDVLI

-293 DGVIKVKATKV
+293 DGVLKVKATKV
-304 GRDTFVSQMAKMVE
+304 GRDTFIAQMAKMVE

-328 AFADRVTAI
+328 AFADRVTAV

-353 MIAPDFMRM
+353 MIAPDFMRI

-372 WINPDVSGA
+372 WINPDISGTT
-381 SMALFA
+381 MALFS

-416 ENGILIRSGAAI
+416 ENGILIRSGAVI
-428 QRMSEVTTIVL
+428 QRMSEVTTVVL

-447 GRPEVMQVELFE
+447 GHPEVMQVKLLE
-459 GKNEIELIRMAAS
+459 GKNEAELIRMAAS
-472 VEKNSVHP
+472 VEKNSIHP

-485 VRFAQGKQIGLND
+485 VRFAQEKQISLN

-508 KGMEATLDNSKIKVG
+508 KGMEAVLGDSKIKVG
-523 NREYVGYQGDFDAHG
+523 DREYVGYQGDFDAHG
-538 SHVFIAVDDT
+538 SHVFLAVNDT

-575 KTVMLTGDKANVA
+575 KIAMLTGDKANVA
-588 EVMANEIG
+588 EVMANELG

-707 ILAEAVM
+707 ILAEAIM

-729 RETL
+729 HETL